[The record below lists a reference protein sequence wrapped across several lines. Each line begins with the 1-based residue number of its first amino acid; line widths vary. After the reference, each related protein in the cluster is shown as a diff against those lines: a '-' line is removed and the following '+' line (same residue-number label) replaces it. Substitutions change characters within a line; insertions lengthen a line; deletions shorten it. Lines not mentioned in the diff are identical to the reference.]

1 MSYKNKKSLVSV
13 ANNTYSMLQA
23 LDSIVPCVE
32 ATKEISLAENWL
44 ENGISLVA
52 HTNLNSRHGMGVY
65 YIEDLPL
72 WRRYDIIS
80 FSMISKYL
88 PRKHEYRISLVD
100 DMVARKEVRVMSKY
114 SRKNNNKIR
123 SNTNSWSWNIAKDV
137 PQQVIDAAVNTLRVL
152 GLTFGSV
159 DIMWNNFRNTAIV
172 MDMNTC
178 EALEGNLNN
187 SFKKGFDKIAGIDE
201 DLYGEDV
208 ESSLFDKPKPD
219 PVDWAAHAAD
229 FAKVEK
235 AIMLKKKAQKKNLN
249 LAGKPLGWDVN
260 DNL

>member
-1 MSYKNKKSLVSV
+1 MV
-13 ANNTYSMLQA
+13 
-23 LDSIVPCVE
+23 
-32 ATKEISLAENWL
+32 
-44 ENGISLVA
+44 
-52 HTNLNSRHGMGVY
+52 HTDLNSRHGVGVY

-72 WRRYDIIS
+72 WRGYDTKSFII
-80 FSMISKYL
+80 ISKYL

-100 DMVARKEVRVMSKY
+100 DMVARKEVRVMLKY

-123 SNTNSWSWNIAKDV
+123 SNINSWSWNIAKDV

-201 DLYGEDV
+201 DPYSEDM
-208 ESSLFDKPKPD
+208 EPNPHIKPALD
-219 PVDWAAHAAD
+219 PVDWAAHAANI
-229 FAKVEK
+229 AKVQK
-235 AIMLKKKAQKKNLN
+235 AIMLHKKAQKNGVKVKMHQPV
-249 LAGKPLGWDVN
+249 GGIPEVFI
-260 DNL
+260 